1 MNQAVHSSEQS
12 LSASSGAGRTNDPAR
27 TMAEILTVATHE
39 FADKGLSGARI
50 DEIAAATRTSKR
62 MIYYYFGSKDGL
74 YLAVLE
80 EAYRR
85 MRAIESDLHL
95 DDLPPVQAL
104 QRLVEFTYDHHRDNE
119 DFIRLVMNENIQR
132 GDYLRQSQSIQQLNT
147 TMQSMAAQ
155 FNSLQV
161 MQGTALI
168 GRNVM
173 TEGSSLAV
181 ADKAGKGGFEIPS
194 AATNVKIE
202 VTTAGGQV
210 VDTIDL
216 GAKAAGRHTFEWDA
230 SKYTGTTDALQFRV
244 TAVNGSTKLSSTP
257 LALSKVTAAGA
268 EDGQLKLTLANGKTI
283 NYSQIKALV

>member
-95 DDLPPVQAL
+95 DDLPPKEAL
-104 QRLVEFTYDHHRDNE
+104 IRLVEFTYDHHRNNE
-119 DFIRLVMNENIQR
+119 DFIRLVMSENIQR
-132 GDYLRQSQSIQQLNT
+132 GDYLRQSTTIQQVNSNAIRSVQAVYDRGVAEGVFRAGLDPVDIHSAISAFT
-147 TMQSMAAQ
+147 F
-155 FNSLQV
+155 FNVS
-161 MQGTALI
+161 
-168 GRNVM
+168 N
-173 TEGSSLAV
+173 
-181 ADKAGKGGFEIPS
+181 
-194 AATNVKIE
+194 
-202 VTTAGGQV
+202 
-210 VDTIDL
+210 
-216 GAKAAGRHTFEWDA
+216 RHTFGVIFKDRLR
-230 SKYTGTTDALQFRV
+230 SD
-244 TAVNGSTKLSSTP
+244 
-257 LALSKVTAAGA
+257 LADT
-268 EDGQLKLTLANGKTI
+268 LKREHVVELILRFVSHSISA
-283 NYSQIKALV
+283 